1 MKKRMLAL
9 AVMST
14 VFSVGFVMSANA
26 AENADQKLSQY
37 SVDEVIVEGSRDLL
51 PGGFVKSTSNVGIRY
66 YGQKIYYGDTVYE
79 SKSFRKSYYCF

>member
-37 SVDEVIVEGSRDLL
+37 SVDEVIVEGSRD
-51 PGGFVKSTSNVGIRY
+51 G
-66 YGQKIYYGDTVYE
+66 TVN
-79 SKSFRKSYYCF
+79 SFAQISSDILAEV

>member
-51 PGGFVKSTSNVGIRY
+51 PGGFVKSTCRY